1 MLSTRWEMTLVAPVS
16 FYLARKTILVTSGEF
31 LAELWS
37 LNLFNEEIAEMLQA
51 TRPVLY
57 AALERAKEI
66 VLCCSQLL
74 AWSIYVRIYAEYYLL
89 DCDDGHLEAENLKQS
104 FSEWR
109 VKGWWCKF

>member
-57 AALERAKEI
+57 AALERAKRK
-66 VLCCSQLL
+66 LFSAARNSSLGPFMF
-74 AWSIYVRIYAEYYLL
+74 EYMPSTTYWIAMM
-89 DCDDGHLEAENLKQS
+89 DIWKLKT
-104 FSEWR
+104 
-109 VKGWWCKF
+109 